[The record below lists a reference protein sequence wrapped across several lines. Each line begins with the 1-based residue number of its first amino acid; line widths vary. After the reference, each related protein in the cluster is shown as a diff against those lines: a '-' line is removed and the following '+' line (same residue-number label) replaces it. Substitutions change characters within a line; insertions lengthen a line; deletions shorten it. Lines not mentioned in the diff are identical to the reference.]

1 MNKKLITAASVILLA
16 TMLNAM
22 AKPAVANKD
31 DILEL
36 KNHKI
41 SITDGDTIR
50 AGEYRLRMQYI
61 DAPEIKQKCKTVE
74 GKEWYCGIKSTQYL
88 QELVGDTKDVK
99 CKIVGH
105 DKYKRNLAIC
115 YKDKLDINR
124 EMVKAGHA
132 LAYIKYGS
140 PYKDDQIDAMRGL
153 KGIWSGTF
161 IEPEIYRKLKKAPL
175 KHMTKEFKEKLDL

>member
-1 MNKKLITAASVILLA
+1 MIKVFTIIF
-16 TMLNAM
+16 MQ
-22 AKPAVANKD
+22 AVLMVGLHGEEISLKD
-31 DILEL
+31 Y
-36 KNHKI
+36 KV

-74 GKEWYCGIKSTQYL
+74 GKFWNCGIKSKEYL
-88 QELVGDTKDVK
+88 EKLVSGKDIS

-105 DKYKRNLAIC
+105 DKYKRSLSIC
-115 YKDKLDINR
+115 YDGKIDINQ

-140 PYKDDQIDAMRGL
+140 PYKDDQIDAMKGL

>member
-16 TMLNAM
+16 TTLNAM
-22 AKPAVANKD
+22 AIPAVGNKD

-36 KNHKI
+36 KNQKI

-50 AGEYRLRMQYI
+50 ADDYRLRMQYI
-61 DAPEIKQKCKTVE
+61 DAPEIKQKCKT
-74 GKEWYCGIKSTQYL
+74 QYL
-88 QELVGDTKDVK
+88 QELVGDAKNVK

-132 LAYIKYGS
+132 LAYIRYGS

-175 KHMTKEFKEKLDL
+175 KHMTKEFKEKLGL